1 MNMSFHFPSLTEN
14 LILLYLRQLVQVSHA
29 AEKGQHSLYFKN
41 NIDFTS
47 KYQEGCIF
55 RLLRDYAFCVF
66 GAKK

>member
-1 MNMSFHFPSLTEN
+1 M
-14 LILLYLRQLVQVSHA
+14 SHA

-47 KYQEGCIF
+47 KSQEGCIF

-66 GAKK
+66 GAKE